1 MKKMLIYVDAS
12 VVGGCEDVE
21 FAADSLA
28 LWRLFI
34 QGVYTPVLSA
44 HTLRELAGAPE
55 PVRERLH
62 EVSVSN
68 WIILSE
74 SAEADEL
81 AEAYLQHG
89 IVGPGS
95 RSDALHVALASIAGA
110 DVLVSWNFK
119 HMVNIGKIRLF
130 SAVNLERGYRP
141 VDIRSPKEVL
151 PDGEGL

>member
-1 MKKMLIYVDAS
+1 MPI
-12 VVGGCEDVE
+12 
-21 FAADSLA
+21 
-28 LWRLFI
+28 
-34 QGVYTPVLSA
+34 LSE

-55 PVRERLH
+55 PVHERLH
-62 EVSVSN
+62 EVPASN
-68 WIILSE
+68 WIVLSD

-110 DVLVSWNFK
+110 DILVSWNFK

-151 PDGEGL
+151 PDGEGF